1 MDKGKYQRKQLQIR
15 KRTIIIITSML
26 LPVMIG
32 GVFAKYVYDN
42 AGSNLLSAKE
52 FYFTSN
58 LLKEEGSKYV
68 LNSTATE
75 ISFTLGN
82 SADKL
87 RCSQDDI
94 IYDISVTN
102 KSGGTVPEIIDGN
115 TEHKLLGGSVSQVT
129 ITLTNLEKGETYIV
143 TSTGKAGYKQTLMAE
158 FTVSEN
164 EENVYKHLEISTDN
178 AYLLFTIWTENV
190 VGELQVVTPAGLIP
204 DNTNPIL
211 REVYNYSGAEYGEII
226 FTDKINF
233 DQTYSSYTYRFFVS
247 DGSFNIDDFQVSIY
261 KNGIEYPAEKADIP
275 K

>member
-15 KRTIIIITSML
+15 KHTIIIITSML

>member
-247 DGSFNIDDFQVSIY
+247 EGSFNIDDFQVSIY